1 MDSRLFHLNPNFFGA
16 VFMTTRS
23 ELVKKGKYQKVG
35 IALCAGG
42 AILSFIFL
50 SWVLGVIFCVGAG
63 YLFVKLLKTYASS
76 GQRF

>member
-1 MDSRLFHLNPNFFGA
+1 
-16 VFMTTRS
+16 MTTRS

-35 IALCAGG
+35 VALCAGG

-50 SWVLGVIFCVGAG
+50 HWIIGVIFCVATG
-63 YLFVKLLKTYASS
+63 YLFVQRLKTVASS